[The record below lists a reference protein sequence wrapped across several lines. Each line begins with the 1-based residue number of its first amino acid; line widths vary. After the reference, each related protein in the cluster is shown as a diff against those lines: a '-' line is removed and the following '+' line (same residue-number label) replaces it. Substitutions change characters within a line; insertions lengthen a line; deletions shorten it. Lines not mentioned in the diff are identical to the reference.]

1 MNEWMKQNGKVMLR
15 FWAIRKIDFS
25 KTKYLFTLVKWVRW
39 YVYFWPKITLIWL
52 DVNRSSFSMICA
64 NVFCDIDL
72 CPLSF
77 RSKIYFT
84 NYSCK
89 EQRRHKIRNF
99 LRRSEWTNVAVC
111 DNIAK
116 YAFSLVK
123 YIRHNEPTIISVL
136 VGLNLSTLNEICA
149 KMIFKFFLLSDLDFW
164 PFDPSYSRVHRHVST
179 KFEVSIRLSD
189 FE

>member
-1 MNEWMKQNGKVMLR
+1 MWLFTYCIPVGVSLLKRRCVLSLLILKKWMNEWMKQNGKVMLR

-25 KTKYLFTLVKWVRW
+25 KTKYLFTLLKWVRW

-84 NYSCK
+84 IYSCK

-99 LRRSEWTNVAVC
+99 LRRSDSEWTNVAYVT
-111 DNIAK
+111 
-116 YAFSLVK
+116 YSLQYRK
-123 YIRHNEPTIISVL
+123 IRVFAGKI
-136 VGLNLSTLNEICA
+136 
-149 KMIFKFFLLSDLDFW
+149 
-164 PFDPSYSRVHRHVST
+164 YSA
-179 KFEVSIRLSD
+179 
-189 FE
+189 